1 MVGVQGW
8 VEQEGGA
15 CESASM
21 TTTTI
26 EQLEKKIDE
35 LIRTHIAEVR
45 RTAAAAVE
53 RAFASAAVKK
63 TAVKKTADKKTP
75 PSRAVAQSEPNGR
88 RDPEVIQELVARLH
102 RAVCANPGSSMP
114 ALAKSMGKT
123 TAELEHPVRLLKSTG
138 KIRVVGERHGA
149 RYFPVAKSN

>member
-1 MVGVQGW
+1 MRWGCAKRGP
-8 VEQEGGA
+8 
-15 CESASM
+15 
-21 TTTTI
+21 I
-26 EQLEKKIDE
+26 P
-35 LIRTHIAEVR
+35 
-45 RTAAAAVE
+45 
-53 RAFASAAVKK
+53 
-63 TAVKKTADKKTP
+63 VKKTADKKTP
-75 PSRAVAQSEPNGR
+75 PSRAVAQSEPNA
-88 RDPEVIQELVARLH
+88 EVIQELVARLH

>member
-1 MVGVQGW
+1 
-8 VEQEGGA
+8 
-15 CESASM
+15 M